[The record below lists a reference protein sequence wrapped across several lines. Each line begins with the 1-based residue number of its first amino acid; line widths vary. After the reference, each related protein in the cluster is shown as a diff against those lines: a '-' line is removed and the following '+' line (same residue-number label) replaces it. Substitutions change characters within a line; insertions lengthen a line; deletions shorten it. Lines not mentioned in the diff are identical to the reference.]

1 MEYMRLDGFMGR
13 AVAKL
18 INRGV
23 ESKIGHNPN
32 IMLDFFNLKAEDGL
46 VTANVTLSMSQ
57 QDFEDLFEEVT
68 K

>member
-1 MEYMRLDGFMGR
+1 MEYMRLDGFLGR
-13 AVAKL
+13 TVAKL
-18 INRGV
+18 INKAIK
-23 ESKIGHNPN
+23 SKVGHDPN
-32 IMLDFFNLKAEDGL
+32 IMLDFFNLKADNGL